1 MKFYYSSIK
10 PYEGSPI
17 DNSGGEVP
25 EWRTEKASQFW
36 AGNPH
41 PGWKNMLQGPEET
54 AWWAGEGVA
63 STRCS
68 ASRWNWWE
76 QYWPRLLWVNF
87 LRLSPVLLEIQ
98 LRTWAICSVSPNPEE
113 LTSLATWQIHSVIQ
127 SDRGQTEGTSWQ
139 MWRRCPDLFLRLL
152 EIIDKFNCGR
162 SLPTPV
168 SVPLHLCREMNSG
181 FVVVFIRG

>member
-10 PYEGSPI
+10 PYVDSTI
-17 DNSGGEVP
+17 DSSSGEVP
-25 EWRTEKASQFW
+25 ELRIEKASQFW

-41 PGWKNMLQGPEET
+41 PGRTCCWSLRRWLGGLVK
-54 AWWAGEGVA
+54 AWWVPDVQPCAVIDES
-63 STRCS
+63 STDPDYSESTSWGCR
-68 ASRWNWWE
+68 
-76 QYWPRLLWVNF
+76 
-87 LRLSPVLLEIQ
+87 PVLLEIQ
-98 LRTWAICSVSPNPEE
+98 LRTRATCSVSPNPEE

-127 SDRGQTEGTSWQ
+127 SDRGQTEGAIWQ

-168 SVPLHLCREMNSG
+168 SVPLHLCREMNLG
-181 FVVVFIRG
+181 FVVVFIRW